1 MQRNL
6 RVLLDLKFWP
16 CWRVH
21 LPDDLVKRKS
31 GNWGKAIESKGIEM
45 VLQGV
50 EWCVRRRK
58 LKRVKRAFWNGS
70 YGVE

>member
-6 RVLLDLKFWP
+6 RVLLDLKFWS

-21 LPDDLVKRKS
+21 VPDDLVKRKS

-50 EWCVRRRK
+50 EWCVRRR
-58 LKRVKRAFWNGS
+58 
-70 YGVE
+70 